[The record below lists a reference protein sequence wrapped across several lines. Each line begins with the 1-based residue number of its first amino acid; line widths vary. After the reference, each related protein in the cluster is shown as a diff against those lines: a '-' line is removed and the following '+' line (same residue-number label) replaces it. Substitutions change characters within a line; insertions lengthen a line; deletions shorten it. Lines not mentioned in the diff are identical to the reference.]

1 MLIVVIL
8 LSVGTDIS
16 ASVESERRAEKE
28 IGGDGPTLSRDNELN
43 SMQTVEIASESD
55 NPTPIV
61 EITSYRNVETQVVK
75 SLSLDNLVTVC

>member
-28 IGGDGPTLSRDNELN
+28 IGGPTLSQDNELN

-55 NPTPIV
+55 NPTPII